1 MIGRALSAKPFV
13 LGSSV
18 IYYSLIQSLG
28 KNHSLCFQGKNMVLG
43 TGIELA
49 QERDD
54 NTETHTRVSQT
65 QSLGSE
71 LLKSA

>member
-1 MIGRALSAKPFV
+1 MIGRDLSAEPFM
-13 LGSSV
+13 LGYSI
-18 IYYSLIQSLG
+18 IYYSLIRSLG
-28 KNHSLCFQGKNMVLG
+28 RNHSLCFQGKDMVSG

-54 NTETHTRVSQT
+54 NTVTHTCVSQT